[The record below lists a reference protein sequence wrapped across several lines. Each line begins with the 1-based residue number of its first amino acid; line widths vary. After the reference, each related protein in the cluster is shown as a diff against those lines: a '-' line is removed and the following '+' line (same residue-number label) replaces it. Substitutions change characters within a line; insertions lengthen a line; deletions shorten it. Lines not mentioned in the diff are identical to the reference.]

1 MRIVYLCHYFVPE
14 ISAPSARLYEMSRA
28 WVERGHTVTVM
39 TGFPN
44 HPTGIIPKEY
54 RWRLWATEA
63 IDGIR
68 VLRNWLYATPNEG
81 FVRKSISHLTFMV
94 SSVLFGLPRLG
105 PADVIIASSPTFFAV
120 FSAYFISRLR
130 GIPYIFEVRDL
141 WPAVFVD
148 LGVIRNRTVIRL
160 LENAEMFLYQN
171 AAKVVTVTDAFTNT
185 LVKRGLPPDKVMK
198 ITNGA
203 DLEFFQPP
211 GEGEGR
217 SQKREGAVSNPQPST
232 RNSSPFTVLYMGAH
246 GISHGLDSILR
257 AAERLRDHPEIEFLF
272 VGEGA
277 EKKNLIALK
286 EELGLR
292 NVRFVPGQAKAGVR
306 AFYHTASV
314 GLVPLRDVPL
324 FSGFIPSKMFEL
336 MACGVPIVGS
346 VRGEPARILEESGSA
361 LLVPPEDPAA
371 LAEAILALYAD
382 PDRRRQMSAAGRAFV
397 EAHYDRR
404 KLAVQYEEL
413 LRQVAT
419 QAASNDP
426 RV

>member
-28 WVERGHTVTVM
+28 WVERGHQVTVV

-44 HPTGIIPKEY
+44 HPTGVIPREY
-54 RWRLWATEA
+54 RGKLRTTETL
-63 IDGIR
+63 DGIR

-94 SSVLFGLPRLG
+94 TSLLLGAPRLG

-120 FSAYFISRLR
+120 FSAYAISRLR
-130 GIPYIFEVRDL
+130 RIPYIFEVRDL

-148 LGVIRNRTVIRL
+148 LGVIRNRLVIRL
-160 LENAEMFLYQN
+160 LENAEMFLYGR
-171 AAKVVTVTDAFTNT
+171 AAKVVTVTDAFTET
-185 LVKRGLPPDKVMK
+185 LVKRGLPPEKVVK

-203 DLEFFQPP
+203 DLEFFRPLPEAEGGRRKAEAQGAGNPP
-211 GEGEGR
+211 
-217 SQKREGAVSNPQPST
+217 SSFSPQ
-232 RNSSPFTVLYMGAH
+232 PFTVLYLGAH

-257 AAERLRDHPEIEFLF
+257 AAERLRDHADIEFLL

-277 EKKNLIALK
+277 EKKNLMALK
-286 EELGLR
+286 DELKLS
-292 NVRFVPGQAKAGVR
+292 NVRFVPGQDKAGVLEYYR
-306 AFYHTASV
+306 AADV

-324 FSGFIPSKMFEL
+324 FSGFIPSKIFEL

-346 VRGEPARILEESGSA
+346 VRGEAARLLEQSGGA
-361 LLVPPEDPAA
+361 VLVPPEDPAA
-371 LAEAILALYAD
+371 LAEAILQLRND
-382 PDRRRQMSAAGRAFV
+382 PERRRQMSIAGRQYV

-404 KLAVQYEEL
+404 KLAVQYEAL
-413 LRQVAT
+413 LEGVA
-419 QAASNDP
+419 AAG
-426 RV
+426 R